1 MSHLIEELV
10 HELGAL
16 SIPELED
23 IRESWLEE
31 LNREQIP
38 GIVADFCG
46 YIIDQVIVRKWEV
59 YIS

>member
-23 IRESWLEE
+23 IRESWMEE
-31 LNREQIP
+31 LRRKQMPEI
-38 GIVADFCG
+38 IVDFCG
-46 YIIDQVIVRKWEV
+46 YIVDQVIVRKWEV